1 MLNLLTSAFSLY
13 KRSTTPVDWSIIQET
28 LEYDIV
34 HETKYEVD
42 DPFWARES
50 RDWDDRILASF
61 WVDCT
66 GQGVRNTVV
75 PNCVSKT
82 VYRVK
87 YWYGGR
93 VYKFVTTD
101 LHQAWPPTPP
111 SSSSMTFSLP
121 YVCAFLCDSDDKPV
135 RNVTEK
141 IRRLAGPKT
150 DFHGQR
156 VALRDVLYY
165 DEDTLREVYPKLKIT
180 NALGQHKTI
189 STVDGFTTDFLL
201 F

>member
-1 MLNLLTSAFSLY
+1 MMLNLLTRAFGVY
-13 KRSTTPVDWSIIQET
+13 KRLTTPENWSIIRET
-28 LEYDIV
+28 LEYDVV
-34 HETKYEVD
+34 HDVKYEVED
-42 DPFWARES
+42 AFWARES
-50 RDWDDRILASF
+50 RDWADRILSSY

-66 GQGVRNTVV
+66 NSGVRNTVV

-87 YWYGGR
+87 YWYNTR
-93 VYKFVTTD
+93 VYTLVTTD
-101 LHQAWPPTPP
+101 LHQEWPPTQGK
-111 SSSSMTFSLP
+111 SMTFSLP
-121 YVCAFLCDSDDKPV
+121 YVAAWLCDEDDKPV

-141 IRRLAGPKT
+141 IRRVAGPHT

-156 VALRDVLYY
+156 VALRDVLYF

-180 NALGQHKTI
+180 NALGQHKVI
-189 STVDGFTTDFLL
+189 STLDGFTTDFLL

>member
-1 MLNLLTSAFSLY
+1 MMLNLLTSVFGFY
-13 KRSTTPVDWSIIQET
+13 KRLTTPSNWQIIQET

-34 HETKYEVD
+34 HDTKYEVD
-42 DPFWARES
+42 DAFWARES
-50 RDWDDRILASF
+50 RDWGDRVLSSF
-61 WVDCT
+61 WVNCT
-66 GQGVRNTVV
+66 GLGVRNTVV
-75 PNCVSKT
+75 PNCVSKA

-87 YWYGGR
+87 YWHGGK

-101 LHQAWPPTPP
+101 LHQAWPPEENR
-111 SSSSMTFSLP
+111 SMTFSLP
-121 YVCAFLCDSDDKPV
+121 FVAAWLCDEDDKPV

-141 IRRLAGPKT
+141 IRRAAGPRS

-165 DEDTLREVYPKLKIT
+165 DDDALREVYPKLKIT
-180 NALGQHKTI
+180 NVLGQHKI
-189 STVDGFTTDFLL
+189 VSTLDGFTTDFLL